1 MWSPFVAFALL
12 ILILFIVA
20 RAISH
25 VEIAQQGGIR
35 SRYNKIFSYLY
46 NLHHCQLGIETKSY
60 VTFNYDDGR
69 SKRSFTLNY
78 NFDTLTI
85 KCKIVYYD
93 DTKFA
98 NGKVLEWHIMDN
110 DRMSLSHEQYQL
122 EKMKKDLA
130 ALHKRTILIYI

>member
-20 RAISH
+20 IANSH

-130 ALHKRTILIYI
+130 ALP

>member
-1 MWSPFVAFALL
+1 MWSPFVTFALL

-20 RAISH
+20 RANSH

-130 ALHKRTILIYI
+130 ALP

>member
-12 ILILFIVA
+12 ILVLFIVA
-20 RAISH
+20 RANSH

-130 ALHKRTILIYI
+130 ALP

>member
-20 RAISH
+20 RANSH

-110 DRMSLSHEQYQL
+110 DRMSLSNEQYQL

-130 ALHKRTILIYI
+130 ALP

>member
-20 RAISH
+20 RANSH

-122 EKMKKDLA
+122 ELSMLKSKYFD
-130 ALHKRTILIYI
+130 HYF

>member
-20 RAISH
+20 RANSH

-122 EKMKKDLA
+122 EKMKKDLV
-130 ALHKRTILIYI
+130 ALP

>member
-1 MWSPFVAFALL
+1 MWQPFAAFALL
-12 ILILFIVA
+12 ILIMFIVA
-20 RAISH
+20 RANSH

-35 SRYNKIFSYLY
+35 SRYNKVFSYLY

-69 SKRSFTLNY
+69 SKRAFSLNY
-78 NFDTLTI
+78 NSDTLTI

-130 ALHKRTILIYI
+130 ALP

>member
-20 RAISH
+20 RANSH

-98 NGKVLEWHIMDN
+98 NGKVLEWNIMDN

-130 ALHKRTILIYI
+130 ALP

>member
-20 RAISH
+20 RANSH

-98 NGKVLEWHIMDN
+98 NGKVPEWHIMDN

-130 ALHKRTILIYI
+130 ALP

>member
-20 RAISH
+20 RANSH
-25 VEIAQQGGIR
+25 LEIAQQGGIR

-130 ALHKRTILIYI
+130 ALP

>member
-20 RAISH
+20 RANSH

-46 NLHHCQLGIETKSY
+46 NLHHFQLGIETKSY

-130 ALHKRTILIYI
+130 ALP

>member
-1 MWSPFVAFALL
+1 MWLPFVAFALL

-20 RAISH
+20 RANSH

-110 DRMSLSHEQYQL
+110 DRMSLIHEQYQL

-130 ALHKRTILIYI
+130 ALP

>member
-20 RAISH
+20 RANSH

-110 DRMSLSHEQYQL
+110 DRISLSHEQYQL

-130 ALHKRTILIYI
+130 ALP

>member
-20 RAISH
+20 RANSH

-69 SKRSFTLNY
+69 SKKSFTLNY

-130 ALHKRTILIYI
+130 ALP

>member
-20 RAISH
+20 RANSH

-98 NGKVLEWHIMDN
+98 DGKVLEWHIMDN

-130 ALHKRTILIYI
+130 ALP

>member
-12 ILILFIVA
+12 ILILFIVV
-20 RAISH
+20 RANSH

-98 NGKVLEWHIMDN
+98 NGKILEWHIMDN

-130 ALHKRTILIYI
+130 ALP

>member
-1 MWSPFVAFALL
+1 MWQPFVAFALL
-12 ILILFIVA
+12 ILIMFIVA
-20 RAISH
+20 RANSH

-110 DRMSLSHEQYQL
+110 ERMSLSHEQYQL

-130 ALHKRTILIYI
+130 ALP

>member
-20 RAISH
+20 RANSH

-60 VTFNYDDGR
+60 VTFNYDDSR

-130 ALHKRTILIYI
+130 ALP

>member
-20 RAISH
+20 RANSH

-110 DRMSLSHEQYQL
+110 DRMSLIHEQYQL

-130 ALHKRTILIYI
+130 ALP

>member
-20 RAISH
+20 RANSH

-98 NGKVLEWHIMDN
+98 NGKVLE
-110 DRMSLSHEQYQL
+110 
-122 EKMKKDLA
+122 
-130 ALHKRTILIYI
+130 

>member
-20 RAISH
+20 RANSH

-78 NFDTLTI
+78 NFDTLTK

-130 ALHKRTILIYI
+130 ALP

>member
-1 MWSPFVAFALL
+1 MWAPFVAFALL

-20 RAISH
+20 RANSH

-130 ALHKRTILIYI
+130 ALP

>member
-1 MWSPFVAFALL
+1 MWPPFVAFALL
-12 ILILFIVA
+12 ILILFIVV
-20 RAISH
+20 RANSH

-130 ALHKRTILIYI
+130 ALP

>member
-1 MWSPFVAFALL
+1 MRSPFVAFALL

-20 RAISH
+20 RANSH

-130 ALHKRTILIYI
+130 ALP

>member
-130 ALHKRTILIYI
+130 ALP

>member
-1 MWSPFVAFALL
+1 MWSLFVAFALL

-20 RAISH
+20 RANSH

-130 ALHKRTILIYI
+130 ALP

>member
-1 MWSPFVAFALL
+1 MWQPFAAFALL
-12 ILILFIVA
+12 ILIMFIVA
-20 RAISH
+20 RANSH

-98 NGKVLEWHIMDN
+98 NGKVLEWHIMDK
-110 DRMSLSHEQYQL
+110 DRMSLMHEQHQL
-122 EKMKKDLA
+122 EEMKKDLA
-130 ALHKRTILIYI
+130 ALP

>member
-1 MWSPFVAFALL
+1 MWSPFVAFTLL
-12 ILILFIVA
+12 ILVLFIVA
-20 RAISH
+20 RANSH

-130 ALHKRTILIYI
+130 ALP

>member
-20 RAISH
+20 RANSH

-98 NGKVLEWHIMDN
+98 NGKILEWHIMDN

-130 ALHKRTILIYI
+130 ALP

>member
-20 RAISH
+20 RANSH

-130 ALHKRTILIYI
+130 ALP

>member
-20 RAISH
+20 RANSH

-85 KCKIVYYD
+85 NARLC
-93 DTKFA
+93 
-98 NGKVLEWHIMDN
+98 IMMTQN
-110 DRMSLSHEQYQL
+110 LQM
-122 EKMKKDLA
+122 EK
-130 ALHKRTILIYI
+130 Y

>member
-20 RAISH
+20 RANSH

-69 SKRSFTLNY
+69 SKRTFTLNY

-130 ALHKRTILIYI
+130 ALP